1 MKNRKHHDNMKSTLF
16 KTTLLIGV
24 CLTGAM
30 SFAALAAGTP
40 KIQFDQL
47 VYDFGKT
54 SQVETVS
61 GTFKYTNVGDEI
73 LKLEAPKLSCGCT
86 TAGLKPD
93 TLKPGESG
101 ELAFTL
107 SLGRARANMEKHISV
122 MSNDPKTPVVSLAI
136 KVDYTPLYDLNPM
149 ALALNLPFGT
159 NEAGQFTTITR
170 TDGKPLIIQRL
181 EASKPW
187 ITAKVEPAGGADAST
202 ARISIT
208 IQREGVP
215 RRFNEYVHIYA
226 ADQTNG
232 PVSSIYLYGQ
242 FMGQVSLSPEAL
254 YWSVT
259 GTAPTTAAPPEGQV
273 VRRVTIR
280 SASGEP
286 IEIKNPKSTIPG
298 IQVELVP
305 GDSGKV
311 YELVAKLNE
320 TPDKTVSGNVSFE
333 TSVPA
338 QARMEVPVIVN
349 VFKP

>member
-1 MKNRKHHDNMKSTLF
+1 MKLTFLKSTLF
-16 KTTLLIGV
+16 IAV
-24 CLTGAM
+24 SFTGAM
-30 SFAALAAGTP
+30 CFAALGAGAP

-54 SQVETVS
+54 SLVETVS
-61 GTFKYTNVGDEI
+61 GTFKYTNAGDDI
-73 LKLEAPKLSCGCT
+73 LKLEPPKLSCGCT

-93 TLKPGESG
+93 TLKPGETG
-101 ELAFTL
+101 ELTFTL

-149 ALALNLPFGT
+149 ALPLNLPFGT
-159 NEAGQFTTITR
+159 NEASQFTTITR
-170 TDGKPLIIQRL
+170 TDGKPLTILRL
-181 EASKPW
+181 DVSKPW
-187 ITAKVEPAGGADAST
+187 ITARVEPAGGADASS
-202 ARISIT
+202 ARINIT

-226 ADQTNG
+226 ADQTNS
-232 PVSSIYLYGQ
+232 PVSSVYIYGQ

-259 GTAPTTAAPPEGQV
+259 GTAPTAAAPPEAQV

-280 SASGEP
+280 SATGEP
-286 IEIKNPKSTIPG
+286 IEIKNARSTIPG

-320 TPDKTVSGNVSFE
+320 TPEKTVSGNVSFE

-338 QARMEVPVIVN
+338 QPRMEVPVIVN